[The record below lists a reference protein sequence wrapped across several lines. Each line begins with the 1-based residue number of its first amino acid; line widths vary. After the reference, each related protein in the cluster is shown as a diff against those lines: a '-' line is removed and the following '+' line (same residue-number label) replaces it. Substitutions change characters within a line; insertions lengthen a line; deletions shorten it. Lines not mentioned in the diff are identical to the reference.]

1 MIISDFSRHNELFNP
16 EAFED
21 KVTVIGAGATGS
33 WLILALARLG
43 IQNITVYDF
52 DTVAEHN
59 IPNQAFALKHIGMNK
74 AEAIAEQVKEHTGYD
89 IVAKTVP
96 YTNQP
101 LKGYVFCMVD
111 SMAVR
116 KDIWLKGIAL
126 KPLVKHYVEP
136 RMGLELGRVYNVTPT
151 NTVHVKAYPE
161 TLYGDENAEVSA
173 CGTSLTVVTSAM
185 HIASVCARQLI
196 TVANGGQVDNEII
209 IDMAYNNLLTT
220 NWKEGQ

>member
-52 DTVAEHN
+52 DEVAEHN

-74 AEAIAEQVKEHTGYD
+74 AEAIQEIVKEHTGYD
-89 IVAKTVP
+89 IEAKPVP
-96 YTNQP
+96 YTRQP
-101 LKGYVFCMVD
+101 LTGYVFCMVD

-116 KDIWLKGIAL
+116 KEIWEKGIML
-126 KPLVKHYVEP
+126 KPRIKHYVEP
-136 RMGLELGRVYNVTPT
+136 RMGLELGRVYNVNPMDML
-151 NTVHVKAYPE
+151 HIKEYPK
-161 TLYGDENAEVSA
+161 TIYGDENAEVSA

-209 IDMAYNNLLTT
+209 IDMAYNNTLTT
-220 NWKEGQ
+220 NWKEGE